1 MKKFIFNFLEE
12 FKNFAAKGDVMNLA
26 VGIIIG
32 GAFQSI
38 VNSLVKDI
46 ISPVIGLFANTNFD
60 YLILKIGDV
69 EIKYGA
75 FITAVINF
83 LLMAFII
90 FMLVKGM
97 NALTKEVDKVFHKG
111 DKNAPTPT
119 TKTCPYC
126 KSIIDINATR
136 CPHCTSEI
144 N

>member
-1 MKKFIFNFLEE
+1 MKKFIIGFLEE
-12 FKNFAAKGDVMNLA
+12 FKNFAIKGDVMNLA

-46 ISPVIGLFANTNFD
+46 ISPVIGLVANTNFD

-69 EIKYGA
+69 EIKYGS
-75 FITAVINF
+75 FITSVINF

-90 FMLVKGM
+90 FLLVKGM
-97 NALTKEVDKVFHKG
+97 NSLTSKVDKAFN
-111 DKNAPTPT
+111 KNKAEETPT
-119 TKTCPYC
+119 TKICPYC
-126 KSIIDINATR
+126 KTEINIDATR

-144 N
+144 K